1 MDIQDEPK
9 EQASKPAIGRA
20 ASKAVRALQALQA
33 AEAARRVEFKKQ
45 REELERAAAAET
57 VLLRRAERE
66 RRHKQ
71 QLHAANRLGRMVLV
85 ALRRQ
90 GLSGTLLVADDL
102 NAWSEQDRKE
112 LMDLL
117 EAPMP
122 DAGDGGGPSTDKGGP
137 PPLDVN
143 LDA

>member
-1 MDIQDEPK
+1 MDNEDEPK
-9 EQASKPAIGRA
+9 EPSRKPSSGRPV
-20 ASKAVRALQALQA
+20 SKAAKALQALQA
-33 AEAARRVEFKKQ
+33 AEAARRVDFKRQ
-45 REELERAAAAET
+45 REELARAAAVEA

-102 NAWSEQDRKE
+102 NAWSDQDRRE
-112 LMDLL
+112 LIVLL
-117 EAPMP
+117 EASKS
-122 DAGDGGGPSTDKGGP
+122 DAGDGAGPSAGKDCP

-143 LDA
+143 LEE

>member
-9 EQASKPAIGRA
+9 GQGSKPTTGRA
-20 ASKAVRALQALQA
+20 ASKALRALQALQA
-33 AEAARRVEFKKQ
+33 AEAARRVDFKKQ
-45 REELERAAAAET
+45 REQLERAAAAET

-71 QLHAANRLGRMVLV
+71 QLQAANRLGRMVLV

-90 GLSGTLLVADDL
+90 GLTGTLLVADDL
-102 NAWSEQDRKE
+102 NAWSAQDRNE
-112 LMDLL
+112 LLVLL
-117 EAPMP
+117 EAPTP
-122 DAGDGGGPSTDKGGP
+122 DAGNGGGPSTDKGDP
-137 PPLDVN
+137 SPLDVN

>member
-1 MDIQDEPK
+1 MDNEDEPK
-9 EQASKPAIGRA
+9 EPSRKPSSGRPV
-20 ASKAVRALQALQA
+20 SKAAKALQALQE
-33 AEAARRVEFKKQ
+33 AEAARRVDFKRQ
-45 REELERAAAAET
+45 REELARAAAVEA

-90 GLSGTLLVADDL
+90 GLSGTLLVAGDL
-102 NAWSEQDRKE
+102 NAWSDQDRTE

-117 EAPMP
+117 EASKS
-122 DAGDGGGPSTDKGGP
+122 DAGDGAGPSAGKDCP

-143 LDA
+143 PDA

>member
-1 MDIQDEPK
+1 MENDDESQEP
-9 EQASKPAIGRA
+9 SRKPSRGRPI
-20 ASKAVRALQALQA
+20 SKAAKALQALQA
-33 AEAARRVEFKKQ
+33 AEAARRVDFKRQ
-45 REELERAAAAET
+45 REELERAAAVEA

-102 NAWSEQDRKE
+102 NAWSDQDRRE
-112 LMDLL
+112 LIVLL
-117 EAPMP
+117 EASKS
-122 DAGDGGGPSTDKGGP
+122 DAGDGAGPSSGKDGP
-137 PPLDVN
+137 PTPDVN
-143 LDA
+143 PDA